1 MSCPRCALPRRQCP
15 RVTLMQRARCNS
27 LSRRSS
33 ILLSASAEKDSSSS
47 AVPSALIPDRYSTRN
62 AVGMLLYAAT
72 VRARPLVSRSAMQ
85 MNGRYG
91 GVACYLLECRRGV
104 SMAKVSV
111 RAVIICAVAVIVC
124 ALVTSAQAPEY
135 NQPYRPQVHFS
146 PRAHWTNDP
155 NGLVYFHG
163 EYHLFFQY
171 NPFGDKW
178 GHMSWGHAVSPDLL
192 HWHELPVAIPE
203 QDGVMIFTGSVVV
216 DRDNTSGLC
225 TPGVPCLVA
234 IYTGHSEISGVQRQ
248 TQNLAYSLD
257 DGRTWMKYKGNPV
270 LDLHLADFRDPS
282 VTWDENAHHWVM
294 AVSLPKEHKV
304 RFYSSPNLKQWTL
317 LSDFGPAGDTAGD
330 WECPDL
336 LRIPSASGKESIWA
350 LKVGLNPGAPQGGSG
365 EQYFLGSF
373 DGKSFTSSPEPGSH
387 GWTNYGKDDY
397 CAISFNGLPKGQP
410 PVLLGWMSNWQYADK
425 LPTSPWR
432 GQMSLPRRLSF
443 IRDEAGL
450 ALKQE
455 PIIAPLRVESF
466 PLPGASTSTSSHVGK
481 GDAVTA
487 PYELVLRFGHP
498 AEPVFGVRLYSD
510 EQHWTEVAFDISKK
524 EFYIDRTRSGA
535 PVGAD
540 FPVKTT
546 APLVASRPYDLR
558 LIVDRS
564 SVEAYAQ
571 NGTIAMTDLIFP
583 PSANNTI
590 RPFPLDMKPNTV
602 SGRVWKLKSI
612 WEQPSSHK

>member
-1 MSCPRCALPRRQCP
+1 M
-15 RVTLMQRARCNS
+15 AR
-27 LSRRSS
+27 
-33 ILLSASAEKDSSSS
+33 I
-47 AVPSALIPDRYSTRN
+47 
-62 AVGMLLYAAT
+62 
-72 VRARPLVSRSAMQ
+72 
-85 MNGRYG
+85 
-91 GVACYLLECRRGV
+91 
-104 SMAKVSV
+104 SV
-111 RAVIICAVAVIVC
+111 RKVILCAVALVVF
-124 ALVTSAQAPEY
+124 ALEGSAQAPEY

-146 PRAHWTNDP
+146 PRSNWTNDP

-178 GHMSWGHAVSPDLL
+178 GHMSWGHAVSRDLL
-192 HWHELPVAIPE
+192 HWQELPVAIPE
-203 QDGVMIFTGSVVV
+203 QDGIMIFTGSVVV
-216 DRDNTSGLC
+216 DHENTSGLC
-225 TPGVPCLVA
+225 SPGIACLVA
-234 IYTGHSEISGVQRQ
+234 IYTGHSETLHRQ

-257 DGRTWMKYKGNPV
+257 DGRTWMKYKSNPV

-282 VTWDENAHHWVM
+282 VSWDENAHHWVM

-336 LRIPSASGKESIWA
+336 LRIPSASGRESIWA
-350 LKVGLNPGAPQGGSG
+350 LKVGLSPGAPQGGSG

-373 DGKSFTSSPEPGSH
+373 DGKSFTSSHEPGSH

-443 IRDEAGL
+443 VRDEAGL
-450 ALKQE
+450 ALKQD
-455 PIIAPLRVESF
+455 PIIARLRVESF
-466 PLPGASTSTSSHVGK
+466 RLPGASGSTPSRVGK
-481 GDAVTA
+481 GDSVTA
-487 PYELVLRFGHP
+487 PYELVLRFEHP
-498 AEPVFGVRLYSD
+498 SEPVFGVRLYSD
-510 EQHWTEVAFDISKK
+510 EQHWTEIGFDTTKK

-535 PVGAD
+535 AVGPD
-540 FPVKTT
+540 FLAKTT
-546 APLVASRPYDLR
+546 APLVSRRPYDLR

-564 SVEAYAQ
+564 SVEAFAQ
-571 NGTIAMTDLIFP
+571 NGTIAMTDLIYP

-590 RPFPLDMKPNTV
+590 RLFPQDTKRNTV
-602 SGRVWKLKSI
+602 SGRVWKLKTI
-612 WEQPSSHK
+612 WEQQPSNK